1 MPRQGE
7 SRMTRNYRQRV
18 LSLVSVPHEVMRSCY
33 RDRINTEAASI
44 AYYFFLS
51 FFPLILTLFSLTGLI
66 GRKAAFDWIMNEF
79 LVALPAEAST
89 AIGEFVHQVTST
101 RSASALSIGL
111 LLTVWTASN
120 IFAVLADGLN
130 KAYQA
135 QRRHGWWKRRAMAL
149 ALLLILAGALIVMAV
164 IVLAGPAISKV
175 LQLEASGSGL
185 VWPLTF
191 GLAVAMMWLIYYWLP
206 NHDQSRSKRWIL
218 AGAVVG
224 TMMWIGATL
233 LFRLFLSYTSRFTA
247 IYGLVGGIAAF
258 LIWLYL
264 TAMCV
269 LVGGEIAAVM
279 ERRALARHRLHQSV
293 PERDGGQQP
302 SGSAA

>member
-1 MPRQGE
+1 MMVKR
-7 SRMTRNYRQRV
+7 YRQRV
-18 LSLVSVPHEVMRSCY
+18 LSLVSVPHEVIRSCY

-51 FFPLILTLFSLTGLI
+51 FFPMILTLFSLTGLL
-66 GRKAAFDWIMNEF
+66 GREAAFDWIMNEF
-79 LVALPAEAST
+79 LVALPDAASE
-89 AIGEFVHQVTST
+89 AIGEFVHQVTMT

-130 KAYQA
+130 QAYQA
-135 QRRHGWWKRRAMAL
+135 QRRHRWWKRRAMAL
-149 ALLLILAGALIVMAV
+149 ALLLILAGALIVLAV

-175 LQLEASGSGL
+175 LQFEDSGHDL
-185 VWPLTF
+185 LWPLTF
-191 GLAVAMMWLIYYWLP
+191 LLAVAMMWLIYYWLP

-218 AGAVVG
+218 VGALVG
-224 TMMWIGATL
+224 TILWIGATL
-233 LFRLFLSYTSRFTA
+233 LFRLFLSYSSRFTA

-279 ERRALARHRLHQSV
+279 ERRATASRRLRRSV
-293 PERDGGQQP
+293 VESELGHEP
-302 SGSAA
+302 SKTTA

>member
-1 MPRQGE
+1 MVR
-7 SRMTRNYRQRV
+7 RYRQRV
-18 LSLVSVPHEVMRSCY
+18 LSLVSVPQEVIRSCY

-51 FFPLILTLFSLTGLI
+51 FFPMILTLFSLTGLL
-66 GRKAAFDWIMNEF
+66 GREAAFDWIMNEF
-79 LVALPAEAST
+79 LVALPDAASE
-89 AIGEFVHQVTST
+89 AIGEFVHQVTMT

-130 KAYQA
+130 QAYQA
-135 QRRHGWWKRRAMAL
+135 ERRHRWWKRRAMAL
-149 ALLLILAGALIVMAV
+149 ALLLILAGALIVLAV

-175 LQLEASGSGL
+175 LQLEASGHGL
-185 VWPLTF
+185 LWPLTF
-191 GLAVAMMWLIYYWLP
+191 LLAVAMMWLIYYWLP

-218 AGAVVG
+218 VGAMVG
-224 TMMWIGATL
+224 TILWIGATL
-233 LFRLFLSYTSRFTA
+233 LFRLFLSYSSRFTA

-279 ERRALARHRLHQSV
+279 ERRATASRRLRRSV
-293 PERDGGQQP
+293 VESELGQAP
-302 SGSAA
+302 SKSAI